1 MPLAASY
8 SGTQCLA
15 PQGQNS
21 LGRAPCLC
29 CFCRVSQAG
38 SCRLPLAAKA
48 YTSFVKGKDINNFLR
63 ITHHIPSSASHSF
76 TRVCAE
82 ESCDEVKC
90 RLSPKRA
97 EEYSPHSPLYAP
109 FPLLE
114 PLVEKVYTVFPS
126 NE

>member
-1 MPLAASY
+1 MP
-8 SGTQCLA
+8 
-15 PQGQNS
+15 P
-21 LGRAPCLC
+21 
-29 CFCRVSQAG
+29 
-38 SCRLPLAAKA
+38 AAKA
-48 YTSFVKGKDINNFLR
+48 YTTLVKEKDINNFLR
-63 ITHHIPSSASHSF
+63 ITDHIPISASHSF

-90 RLSPKRA
+90 RLPPKRT
-97 EEYSPHSPLYAP
+97 EGYSPHSPLCAP